1 MHQRTTAGSWRSSPA
16 REELHEGLRNAI
28 HQLLQAALEAEATEL
43 LGRVW
48 GSRRAAPDDPT
59 EGPWRLLTL
68 TGTVTLCHPGCIT
81 WRSGSAG
88 ARKRS
93 QGCGPSGAGM
103 LSQRGLQPDSVGGG
117 ALSACTVAC
126 RKEQWQA
133 EWKAW
138 RTRQLDGLP
147 SS

>member
-93 QGCGPSGAGM
+93 RGCGPRGAGM
-103 LSQRGLQPDSVGGG
+103 LSRRGLRPDPVGGG
-117 ALSACTVAC
+117 ALSAYPVAC